1 MLHDQKTQ
9 EIVAEIR
16 NYNIPIT
23 RQQRIEL
30 FTDGLCENPGAM
42 HIGLFARQGNS
53 CLFTRHTFVGH
64 GTCNEAEYIAVKTGL
79 TILQALYPEPGVP
92 VVVFCDSQL
101 VTNQVNNLWKSSG
114 KMTDYCIFLKRLRKS
129 YPFTLQKIPRSENEM
144 ADGLAQKYI
153 LKNSGRCMTL
163 EHGRFNVL
171 KQVPATVKRSDTYQ
185 AVTSQ
190 HFRDYLAQHNLRGE
204 MQRLLQLAGEGNTG
218 AAIALAQRIQEQGGA
233 ILHAAP
239 KTNDLVAQWL
249 GNTIELMQK
258 GLEMVVAALRQRADP
273 VEIQYIIE
281 ELSGAD
287 IGEPQIYSEQIG
299 YLRERSPT
307 AMALTEDGGLDA
319 CECV

>member
-16 NYNIPIT
+16 NYNVPIN
-23 RQQRIEL
+23 REQRIEL

-42 HIGLFARQGNS
+42 HIGLFARQGKS

-92 VVVFCDSQL
+92 VVVLCDSQL

-114 KMTDYCIFLKRLRKS
+114 KMTDYCICLKRLRKS
-129 YPFTLQKIPRSENEM
+129 YPFTLQKIPRSQNEM

-163 EHGRFNVL
+163 EHERFNVL
-171 KQVPATVKRSDTYQ
+171 KQVPACVKRSDTYQ

-190 HFRDYLAQHNLRGE
+190 SFRDYLAQHNLHTE
-204 MQRLLQLAGEGNTG
+204 MQHLLRLAGEGHTQE
-218 AAIALAQRIQEQGGA
+218 AIVLAQSVRERA
-233 ILHAAP
+233 RTILQAAP
-239 KTNDLVAQWL
+239 KNNDLVAQWL
-249 GNTIELMQK
+249 GNTVELMQK
-258 GLEMVVAALRQRADP
+258 GLEMVVAALRQRADL
-273 VEIQYIIE
+273 VEIQYIVE
-281 ELSGAD
+281 KLSGAD
-287 IGEPQIYSEQIG
+287 IAEPEIYSEQIG
-299 YLRERSPT
+299 YLRELGLPQT
-307 AMALTEDGGLDA
+307 AAALDEAD
-319 CECV
+319 ECFA